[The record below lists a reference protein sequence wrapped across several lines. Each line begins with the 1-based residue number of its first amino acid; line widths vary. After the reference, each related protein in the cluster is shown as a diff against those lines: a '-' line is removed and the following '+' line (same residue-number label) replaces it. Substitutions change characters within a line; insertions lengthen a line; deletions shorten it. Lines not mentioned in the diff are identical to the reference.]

1 MTKSIT
7 LAFVLL
13 AVAAACSAIKQSV
26 PIVQDV
32 DPLPAMTLA
41 SLCIETNQDV
51 KRHKFDEDLTSLLTE
66 LGIGAPRKEGA
77 FRGECEIWAGYDVVY
92 AGMVPKYVQSMNVT
106 VFQGSKRIGHIR
118 YDASQAHGRADRHG
132 TAKSK
137 LRPLLK
143 ALLAATNRP

>member
-77 FRGECEIWAGYDVVY
+77 FRGECEIWG
-92 AGMVPKYVQSMNVT
+92 
-106 VFQGSKRIGHIR
+106 
-118 YDASQAHGRADRHG
+118 
-132 TAKSK
+132 
-137 LRPLLK
+137 LRCGLFGDGAQVCAIHERDGFPWQ
-143 ALLAATNRP
+143 